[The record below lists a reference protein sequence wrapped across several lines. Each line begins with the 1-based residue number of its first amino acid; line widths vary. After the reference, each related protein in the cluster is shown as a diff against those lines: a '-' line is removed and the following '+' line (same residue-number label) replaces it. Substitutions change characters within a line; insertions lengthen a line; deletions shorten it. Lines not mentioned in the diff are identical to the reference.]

1 MKKFKFA
8 PTDEMQ
14 KAMSWCFK
22 NGIKQYVVPRKN
34 EFWIVLDHNG
44 KKRKSPNAYK
54 KIDEAHQK
62 IWEIYLYFYKKH
74 KG

>member
-1 MKKFKFA
+1 MKPFKFA

-34 EFWIVLDHNG
+34 EFWIVLDHKGN
-44 KKRKSPNAYK
+44 KRNSPKAYA

>member
-1 MKKFKFA
+1 MKHIFS
-8 PTDEMQ
+8 PTPDMQ
-14 KAMSWCFK
+14 DAMNWCFK
-22 NGIKQYVVPRKN
+22 NGIKQYVVPCKS

-44 KKRKSPNAYK
+44 KKRTSPTGYA